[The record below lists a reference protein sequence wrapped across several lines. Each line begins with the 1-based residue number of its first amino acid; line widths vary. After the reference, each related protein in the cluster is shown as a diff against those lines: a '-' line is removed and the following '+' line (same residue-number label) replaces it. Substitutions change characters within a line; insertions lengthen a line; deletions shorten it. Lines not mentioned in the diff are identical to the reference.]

1 MEPGKASRSA
11 MGSGLLRAAHVRE
24 DPPPRVLAD
33 TLLAAAQAAELEAES
48 GISRR
53 PAGNLPDMP
62 EPAGPPDGPGRPAR
76 QDSGNQLSR
85 EDG

>member
-48 GISRR
+48 GISQR

-62 EPAGPPDGPGRPAR
+62 TRGAARRPGQACR